1 MKMEQ
6 MTDRLLDKMKAGHEG
21 EIAEMETQIG
31 SLASRMDV
39 NQTKIEAN
47 REEMMA
53 EMKALMD
60 AKTK

>member
-1 MKMEQ
+1 
-6 MTDRLLDKMKAGHEG
+6 
-21 EIAEMETQIG
+21 METHIS

-39 NQTKIEAN
+39 NQTKREVK

-60 AKTK
+60 AKKKR